1 MKIRKIDKLRAYI
14 LALDSRCLVA
24 HSAHFDVE
32 GFGLREV
39 DAFIEGELFDVSGDH
54 LDDVAIKIERDIV
67 FGRLVALELGLN
79 LRQKHYKET
88 EMKERC

>member
-1 MKIRKIDKLRAYI
+1 MKIRKINKIGAYI
-14 LALDSRCLVA
+14 LALDSSCLVA
-24 HSAHFDVE
+24 HSAHLDVE

-39 DAFIEGELFDVSGDH
+39 DAFIEGELFDVGGDH
-54 LDDVAIKIERDIV
+54 LDDVAIKIERNIV

-79 LRQKHYKET
+79 LRQKHYNET